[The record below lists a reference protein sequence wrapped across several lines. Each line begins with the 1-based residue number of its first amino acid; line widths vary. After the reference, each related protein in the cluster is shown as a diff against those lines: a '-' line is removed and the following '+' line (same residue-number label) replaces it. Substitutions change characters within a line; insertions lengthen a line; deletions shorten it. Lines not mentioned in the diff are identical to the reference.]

1 MMKKFTLLL
10 FIIASTSCAVKQKPT
25 FIKVDNIKLITA
37 NSTKITVS
45 ADALFNNPNVIGG
58 RLNTEG
64 VQVYVNNISF
74 GRIETEEFKIPA
86 NDDFTVPLK
95 IQIKTKDLL
104 DKDSKG
110 FLNGLLNSVLNRSL
124 KVRYEG
130 TIQFKA
136 LGINHSYPINKTE
149 TIKIKL

>member
-1 MMKKFTLLL
+1 MKKFTLLI
-10 FIIASTSCAVKQKPT
+10 FIIVSTSCAVKQKPT

-58 RLNTEG
+58 RLNTDG
-64 VQVYVNNISF
+64 VQVYVNDISF
-74 GRIETEEFKIPA
+74 GRIETEEFKVPA

>member
-1 MMKKFTLLL
+1 MMKKVTLLL
-10 FIIASTSCAVKQKPT
+10 FIIASTSCGIKQKPK
-25 FIKVDNIKLITA
+25 FIKVDNIKFITA
-37 NSTKITVS
+37 SSTKVILS
-45 ADALFNNPNVIGG
+45 ANALFNNPNVIGG

-64 VQVYVNNISF
+64 VQVYVNDISF
-74 GRIETEEFKIPA
+74 GRIETEEFKVPA

>member
-1 MMKKFTLLL
+1 MKKFTLLL

-74 GRIETEEFKIPA
+74 GRIETEEFKVPA

>member
-1 MMKKFTLLL
+1 MKKFTLLL

-64 VQVYVNNISF
+64 VQVYVNDISF
-74 GRIETEEFKIPA
+74 GRIETEEFKVPA

>member
-1 MMKKFTLLL
+1 MKKFTLLL

-64 VQVYVNNISF
+64 VQVYVNDISF
-74 GRIETEEFKIPA
+74 GRIETEEFKVPA
-86 NDDFTVPLK
+86 NDNFTVPLK
-95 IQIKTKDLL
+95 IELKTKDLL
-104 DKDSKG
+104 NKDPNG

-130 TIQFKA
+130 VIQFKSF
-136 LGINHSYPINKTE
+136 GINHSYLINKTE
-149 TIKIKL
+149 TVKIKL

>member
-64 VQVYVNNISF
+64 VQVYVNDISF
-74 GRIETEEFKIPA
+74 GRVETEEFKVPA

>member
-1 MMKKFTLLL
+1 MKKFTLLI
-10 FIIASTSCAVKQKPT
+10 FIIVSTSCAVKQKPT

-64 VQVYVNNISF
+64 VQVYVNDISF
-74 GRIETEEFKIPA
+74 GRIETEEFKVPA

-149 TIKIKL
+149 NIKIKL

>member
-1 MMKKFTLLL
+1 MKKFTLLL

-64 VQVYVNNISF
+64 VQVYVNDISF
-74 GRIETEEFKIPA
+74 GRIETEEFKVPA

-95 IQIKTKDLL
+95 IQINTKDLF
-104 DKDSKG
+104 DKDPNG
-110 FLNGLLNSVLNRSL
+110 FLNGLLNSVLNRTL

-136 LGINHSYPINKTE
+136 LGINHSYLINKTE
-149 TIKIKL
+149 TVKIKL

>member
-58 RLNTEG
+58 RQTWP
-64 VQVYVNNISF
+64 NISS
-74 GRIETEEFKIPA
+74 PA
-86 NDDFTVPLK
+86 ANQFP
-95 IQIKTKDLL
+95 IQMCLSPALL
-104 DKDSKG
+104 PSQHPK
-110 FLNGLLNSVLNRSL
+110 
-124 KVRYEG
+124 
-130 TIQFKA
+130 
-136 LGINHSYPINKTE
+136 
-149 TIKIKL
+149 

>member
-1 MMKKFTLLL
+1 MKKFTLLL

-64 VQVYVNNISF
+64 VQVYVNDISF
-74 GRIETEEFKIPA
+74 GRIETEEFKVPA

-136 LGINHSYPINKTE
+136 LGINHSYPKTD
-149 TIKIKL
+149 

>member
-1 MMKKFTLLL
+1 MKKVTLLL

-64 VQVYVNNISF
+64 VQVYVNDISF
-74 GRIETEEFKIPA
+74 GRIETEEFKVPA

>member
-1 MMKKFTLLL
+1 MKKFTLLI
-10 FIIASTSCAVKQKPT
+10 FIIVSTSCAVKQKPT

-64 VQVYVNNISF
+64 VQVYVNDISF
-74 GRIETEEFKIPA
+74 GRIETEEFKVPA

>member
-1 MMKKFTLLL
+1 MKKFTLLL

-64 VQVYVNNISF
+64 VQVYVNDISF
-74 GRIETEEFKIPA
+74 GRIETEEFKVPA

-110 FLNGLLNSVLNRSL
+110 FFNGLLNSVLNRSL

>member
-1 MMKKFTLLL
+1 M
-10 FIIASTSCAVKQKPT
+10 
-25 FIKVDNIKLITA
+25 
-37 NSTKITVS
+37 S

-64 VQVYVNNISF
+64 VQVYVNDISF
-74 GRIETEEFKIPA
+74 GRIETEEFKVPA

>member
-136 LGINHSYPINKTE
+136 LGINRSEERFSRNAE
-149 TIKIKL
+149 TVQ

>member
-1 MMKKFTLLL
+1 MKKFTLLL

>member
-64 VQVYVNNISF
+64 VQVYVNDISF
-74 GRIETEEFKIPA
+74 GRIETEEFKVPA

>member
-1 MMKKFTLLL
+1 MKKFTLLL
-10 FIIASTSCAVKQKPT
+10 FIIASTSCSVKQKPT

-64 VQVYVNNISF
+64 VQVYVNDISF
-74 GRIETEEFKIPA
+74 GRIETEEFKVPA

-110 FLNGLLNSVLNRSL
+110 FFNGLLNSVLNRSL

>member
-1 MMKKFTLLL
+1 MKKFTLLL

-64 VQVYVNNISF
+64 VQVYVNDISF
-74 GRIETEEFKIPA
+74 GRVETEEFKVPA

>member
-1 MMKKFTLLL
+1 MKKFTLLL

-45 ADALFNNPNVIGG
+45 ADALSNNPNVIGG

>member
-1 MMKKFTLLL
+1 MKKFTLLL

-58 RLNTEG
+58 RLNTDG
-64 VQVYVNNISF
+64 VQVYVNDISF
-74 GRIETEEFKIPA
+74 GRIETEEFKVPA